1 MSGFALGQY
10 WVSTDRERFAEVME
24 VSGDNWT
31 ATVSITD
38 AKGHRL
44 ARAKVDLVQFQGQ
57 WRLVPEE
64 L

>member
-10 WVSTDRERFAEVME
+10 WVSRDRERFAEVTD

-38 AKGHRL
+38 CKGHRL
-44 ARAKVDLVQFQGQ
+44 SRVTVNLVEFQGK

>member
-1 MSGFALGQY
+1 
-10 WVSTDRERFAEVME
+10 ME